1 MEEQLMAIAE
11 QDVDETYE
19 EALGQ
24 EIRPQLRK
32 LLNRLK
38 AGDTLVIWK
47 LDRLG
52 MTIKQLLA
60 LVEDLKNKGITLIS
74 IKDNPDIAT
83 LFALI
88 EMEREV
94 IAERTKIG
102 MVDSNRGR
110 PRKDDENVEMALRM
124 YYANRPIKEIIEV
137 TGMSKSTIYSYLRKL
152 SGGDDRWRK
161 KKTRC
166 SN

>member
-1 MEEQLMAIAE
+1 
-11 QDVDETYE
+11 
-19 EALGQ
+19 
-24 EIRPQLRK
+24 
-32 LLNRLK
+32 
-38 AGDTLVIWK
+38 
-47 LDRLG
+47 
-52 MTIKQLLA
+52 
-60 LVEDLKNKGITLIS
+60 LKNKGITLIC